1 MQRMESAP
9 DITAILNKISSG
21 DGQAVDELLP
31 LVYDELRQQAATQ
44 MAKERSD
51 HTLQATALVHDAYL
65 RLLGSRS
72 QPNFESQGH
81 FFAAAAKAMQRILV
95 DHARGKARLKRGG
108 DRLQVDLTDV
118 RDERQSRTIGPEQL
132 LELDEALEKLETADP
147 QVAELVRLR
156 LYAGLSVTE
165 AAKVLGISRTVAYER
180 WDYAMS
186 WFAIEL
192 GESRPM

>member
-1 MQRMESAP
+1 MESGP

-31 LVYDELRQQAATQ
+31 LVYDELRRQAAMQ
-44 MAKERSD
+44 MASERHD

-65 RLLGSRS
+65 RLVGSQS
-72 QPNFESQGH
+72 QPSFESQGH
-81 FFAAAAKAMQRILV
+81 FFSAAANAMRRILV

-118 RDERQSRTIGPEQL
+118 CDDRQSRAIGPEQL
-132 LELDEALEKLETADP
+132 LDLDEALEKFEGSDP

-156 LYAGLSVTE
+156 LYAGLSITE
-165 AAKVLGISRTVAYER
+165 AARVMGISRTVAYER
-180 WDYAMS
+180 WDYATS

-192 GESRPM
+192 GDS